1 MAIPKWLQWLWEPRC
16 LRSSSAYVSLY
27 KVANDIRL
35 MSRGPRAGFAELKIP
50 ERGDPPWPGNS
61 GLREA
66 EQRSKALSI
75 WRTREARLLK
85 QASAPWGDRIPQPAV
100 LPKALGP
107 FYNHS
112 MKISA
117 RNQLRGTV
125 ETVDL
130 GVVTAKV
137 GVRVGE
143 NLIESVI
150 TKQSVEDLNIK
161 VGSEVTAIIKST
173 EVMLMVD

>member
-1 MAIPKWLQWLWEPRC
+1 
-16 LRSSSAYVSLY
+16 
-27 KVANDIRL
+27 
-35 MSRGPRAGFAELKIP
+35 
-50 ERGDPPWPGNS
+50 
-61 GLREA
+61 
-66 EQRSKALSI
+66 
-75 WRTREARLLK
+75 
-85 QASAPWGDRIPQPAV
+85 
-100 LPKALGP
+100 
-107 FYNHS
+107 
-112 MKISA
+112 
-117 RNQLRGTV
+117 LRGTV
-125 ETVDL
+125 EKVEL

>member
-1 MAIPKWLQWLWEPRC
+1 M
-16 LRSSSAYVSLY
+16 
-27 KVANDIRL
+27 
-35 MSRGPRAGFAELKIP
+35 
-50 ERGDPPWPGNS
+50 
-61 GLREA
+61 
-66 EQRSKALSI
+66 
-75 WRTREARLLK
+75 
-85 QASAPWGDRIPQPAV
+85 
-100 LPKALGP
+100 
-107 FYNHS
+107 
-112 MKISA
+112 
-117 RNQLRGTV
+117 RGTV

-137 GVRVGE
+137 GVRVGQ

>member
-1 MAIPKWLQWLWEPRC
+1 
-16 LRSSSAYVSLY
+16 
-27 KVANDIRL
+27 
-35 MSRGPRAGFAELKIP
+35 
-50 ERGDPPWPGNS
+50 
-61 GLREA
+61 
-66 EQRSKALSI
+66 
-75 WRTREARLLK
+75 
-85 QASAPWGDRIPQPAV
+85 
-100 LPKALGP
+100 
-107 FYNHS
+107 

-125 ETVDL
+125 ETVDV

-150 TKQSVEDLNIK
+150 TKQSVEELNIK

>member
-1 MAIPKWLQWLWEPRC
+1 MKSEP
-16 LRSSSAYVSLY
+16 
-27 KVANDIRL
+27 N
-35 MSRGPRAGFAELKIP
+35 
-50 ERGDPPWPGNS
+50 
-61 GLREA
+61 
-66 EQRSKALSI
+66 
-75 WRTREARLLK
+75 
-85 QASAPWGDRIPQPAV
+85 
-100 LPKALGP
+100 
-107 FYNHS
+107 FYNES

-150 TKQSVEDLNIK
+150 TKQSVEELNIT